1 MHDKMKEMILW
12 IGPLLDE
19 PELEEMVKNGECA
32 TASANL
38 AEWNFLKYFVQ
49 ETQCDLV
56 ALSAIRTIEW
66 PKNKKLYYRDKPIET
81 YFDGRLKLHNV
92 GFCNIFGISHLAR
105 GNALIAKARELASSL
120 SDDTFVN
127 LFVYSMHLPFM
138 KAAEAF
144 KAHHSNCCYKL
155 IVPDLPLNMNT
166 STRLRKVLKEIDWRN
181 IQNGFNAVDGFIL
194 YTRQMADY
202 LKIRP
207 NRFIVCEGIANLS
220 LLKKRVS
227 HSTSSSSKCRTLLY
241 AGNLDAKYRMENL
254 VKAFG
259 MVNDPGTELIV
270 YGKGSGSH
278 EVEVA
283 CSEVHN
289 ATFGGFKPND
299 EITSLM
305 LDAYCV
311 VNPRPID
318 IDCAEY
324 SCPSKTLEAMACGV
338 AFASSRLP
346 GIPNEYWDY
355 IYELDCTDS
364 SHLANSL
371 CALLSMSADDI
382 RLMGEK
388 ASNYIEARSR
398 ASITTM
404 LSFRGDKNE

>member
-1 MHDKMKEMILW
+1 MKEMILW

-32 TASANL
+32 TTSANL

-49 ETQCDLV
+49 ETQCDIV
-56 ALSAIRTIEW
+56 ALSAIRAIEW
-66 PKNKKLYYRDKPIET
+66 PKNKKLYYRGSPVET
-81 YFDGRLKLHNV
+81 YFDGRLRLHNE

-105 GNALIAKARELASSL
+105 GNALAVKAKEVASSL

-138 KAAEAF
+138 KAAKVF
-144 KAHHSNCCYKL
+144 KDHHPNCCYKL

-166 STRLRKVLKEIDWRN
+166 STPLRKVLKGIDWRN
-181 IQNGFNAVDGFIL
+181 IQSGFSAVDGFIL

-202 LKIRP
+202 LKLQP
-207 NRFIVCEGIANLS
+207 NQFIVCEGIANLS
-220 LLKKRVS
+220 LLDKRALHGMTSFKKRK
-227 HSTSSSSKCRTLLY
+227 TFLY
-241 AGNLDAKYRMENL
+241 AGNLDAKYRIENL
-254 VKAFG
+254 VKSFG
-259 MVNDPGTELIV
+259 MVNDPEADLVV
-270 YGKGSGSH
+270 YGKGTGSN
-278 EVEVA
+278 EVEAA
-283 CSEVHN
+283 CSEVCN
-289 ATFGGFKPND
+289 ATFGGYRPND

-346 GIPNEYWDY
+346 GIPEEYWDY
-355 IYELDCTDS
+355 IYELDCSDS
-364 SHLANSL
+364 DHLANSL
-371 CALLSMSADDI
+371 SDLLSMSADDV
-382 RLMGEK
+382 RLMGEN

-398 ASITTM
+398 ASITSM
-404 LSFRGDKNE
+404 LSFRGDKCE